1 MQTRGSV
8 LTGTVLERRY
18 RVEGLI
24 AHGGMSTVYRG
35 LDTRL
40 DRPVAIKVMD
50 QRLSG
55 DRSFLDRLEREARSA
70 ARLHHPCVVGVYD
83 QGIDPTPEGDL
94 AFIVMEL
101 LQGGTLR
108 DLLRKEGGSLPVPLA
123 LSVIEPV
130 LSALAAAHR
139 SGLVHRDIKPENVL
153 IGKGGAVKVADF
165 GLVRAIAGAGT
176 TSDSMILGTV
186 AYLSPEQ
193 VATGAADA
201 RSDVY
206 AAGIVLYEMLTG
218 AQPYTG
224 DTAISVAYR
233 HVNSDVPAPGLAKPG
248 LPPALDELVLRA
260 TRRDP
265 AQRPVDA
272 AAFLLA
278 VQQLRE
284 QLGLST
290 VPVPVPVEEVDEAV
304 TQQMKPVVDDP
315 EATVRAVPR
324 AAAPAPAPIG
334 PQGTRAMSRAELPQ
348 FAPAPAAGPPTP
360 PRPAPGLAE
369 QRARERARSRRSFT
383 LWISVVAVLAVAI
396 GVVSWWLGSG
406 RWTQVPDV
414 AGQTQESAIS
424 SLKAADLVPV
434 VKVEHHNDVV
444 AGTVIRT
451 DPAGKTDVLRDENVS
466 VVVSRGR
473 PVVPDI
479 KPGISQIEAEVL
491 IRDAQLAPRRDPGL
505 DGFSSEVPEG
515 KVLKVDPAPGSAV
528 QMGAAVAIG
537 LSKGA
542 APVNVPNLVGMTKDA
557 AFAELRRVGLEPFE
571 KSQDFSAD
579 VEAGRVISAD
589 PAVGAR
595 VSKGSR
601 VGVVISNAITV
612 PGLIGKTVGEVR
624 QWAGERGLGF
634 EVQHAFGGGEDAR
647 VFGQLPP
654 PGSRVRPGSKI
665 TVNAFP

>member
-108 DLLRKEGGSLPVPLA
+108 DLLRKQGPLPVPLA

-248 LPPALDELVLRA
+248 LPAELDELVLAA

-265 AQRPVDA
+265 NQRPADA

-278 VQQLRE
+278 VQQLRDE
-284 QLGLST
+284 LGLAT
-290 VPVPVPVEEVDEAV
+290 VPVPVPVEEIDEAV

-315 EATVRAVPR
+315 DATVRAVPR
-324 AAAPAPAPIG
+324 AAVPAPAPIG

-348 FAPAPAAGPPTP
+348 LAPAAGPPAP
-360 PRPAPGLAE
+360 PRTVPSLAE

-383 LWISVVAVLAVAI
+383 IWVSVVAVLAVAI
-396 GVVSWWLGSG
+396 GITAWWLGSG
-406 RWTQVPDV
+406 RWAQVPDV
-414 AGQTQESAIS
+414 AGQTQETAIS
-424 SLKAADLVPV
+424 SVKAVDLVPD

-451 DPAGKTDVLRDENVS
+451 DPARGVDVLRGDKVS

-473 PVVPDI
+473 PVVPDV
-479 KPGISQIEAEVL
+479 KAGISPQEAEDL
-491 IRDAQLAPRRDPGL
+491 IRNAQLAPRLDKGL

-515 KVLKVDPAPGSAV
+515 KVLKIDPAPGTPV

-542 APVNVPNLVGMTKDA
+542 APVNVPTVAGMTRDA
-557 AFAELRRVGLEPFE
+557 AFAELRRAGLEPFE
-571 KSQDFSAD
+571 KGQDFSAD
-579 VEAGRVISAD
+579 VEGGRVISSE
-589 PAVGAR
+589 PAIGAK
-595 VSKGSR
+595 VAKGSR
-601 VGVVISNAITV
+601 VGVLLSNAVTM
-612 PGLIGKTVGEVR
+612 PALLGKTVGEVR
-624 QWAGERGLGF
+624 QWAAERGLTV
-634 EVQHAFGGGEDAR
+634 EVQHAFGGGDDSR
-647 VFGQLPP
+647 VLGQGAP
-654 PGSRVRPGSKI
+654 PGTRVRPGSKFSV
-665 TVNAFP
+665 TAFP